1 MEVYSHGVLA
11 PTSSVVQTVSGSVQV
26 LWDQGNPA
34 TPMGQMAYF
43 IEFLNM
49 TGLWDKWIS
58 ECPLRYT
65 SPNASRIQD
74 ILGTWFLSILSGH
87 RRYCHVTTIRS
98 DGVNPDLLGMS
109 KVISEDALRNALK
122 NMDAEAGMGWLDGNL
137 SASVIQLLD
146 ASWIL
151 DTDTTIKPLYGKQQ
165 EGAEVSFNPKKPGR
179 PSHAYHTY
187 IVSPLRL
194 VLGVEVCAGK
204 QHTAH
209 HAQPGLLSTLNAL
222 PMDCNA
228 VVSARGHIFW

>member
-1 MEVYSHGVLA
+1 M
-11 PTSSVVQTVSGSVQV
+11 
-26 LWDQGNPA
+26 
-34 TPMGQMAYF
+34 
-43 IEFLNM
+43 
-49 TGLWDKWIS
+49 
-58 ECPLRYT
+58 
-65 SPNASRIQD
+65 
-74 ILGTWFLSILSGH
+74 SILSGH

-98 DGVNPDLLGMS
+98 DGVNPELLGMS

-209 HAQPGLLSTLNAL
+209 HAQPGLLSTLDAL
-222 PMDCNA
+222 PMDCKPSLVRGDTSFGNDSLMKA
-228 VVSARGHIFW
+228 LEERKQKYLFKLKLTNNVKRFIAKLCKQPEWVDAGQGWEGNEGELVLKGWENKRRVVYCVERLPARKS